1 VAEQNAGR
9 ITGGCDRSDLIV
21 EIRAIL
27 FFAKPSRLSLKKCD
41 RPLNVMQTAAINTQ
55 WTPAEYLALEEK
67 AEFRSEYHDGKIIPM
82 TGGSFNHNRIINRI
96 CAYLLTALHDKSY
109 EPFSSDVR
117 LWIPKYRKFT
127 YPDVMVVQGQPIPY
141 ENRTDTL
148 VNPRL
153 IFEVLYKSTEEYDQ
167 GDKFKFYR
175 SIPSLQEYVLINQY
189 ELEIQHYA
197 RTDSNFWLYR
207 PYEATDDVLALN
219 AIDVEITIADIYEGI
234 SFETTPCL
242 ND

>member
-1 VAEQNAGR
+1 M
-9 ITGGCDRSDLIV
+9 RSPPLI
-21 EIRAIL
+21 A
-27 FFAKPSRLSLKKCD
+27 
-41 RPLNVMQTAAINTQ
+41 MQTAAAKTQ
-55 WTPAEYLALEEK
+55 YTPAEYLALEDQ

-96 CAYLLTALHDKSY
+96 CAYFLNALRGKPY

-117 LWIPKYRKFT
+117 LWIAKYRKFT
-127 YPDVMVVQGQPIPY
+127 YPDVMIVQGQPIPY

-153 IFEVLYKSTEEYDQ
+153 IIEVLSKSTEEYDQ

-175 SIPSLQEYVLINQY
+175 SIPHLQEYLLISQY

-197 RTDSNFWLYR
+197 RTDDNFWMYR
-207 PYEATDDVLALN
+207 TYEALDDAIALTS
-219 AIDVEITIADIYEGI
+219 IDIEITVADIYAGV
-234 SFETTPCL
+234 SFEAAPL
-242 ND
+242 AESQKEN